1 MSPLD
6 RILIFNSAPM
16 IGGAEI
22 HTEQIIH
29 GLHKK
34 FRLSI
39 LASRRFLGR
48 INIPVQKYP
57 ILRLPAKILL
67 RRGGYWLESIYFR
80 FRPQYLLNGRDADLV
95 HFQVYER
102 RLINLLAPDLTRR
115 AIPHLI
121 TIHTEFGDR
130 QYPDRRSRPRDVLA
144 PFSAIVCVCN
154 ATKRNLVSLGIPPE
168 KCRVIH
174 NGVDCEGF
182 TPNRSPGR
190 FITWVGRISESDK
203 NPMLFVRIAEL
214 ARQRGLPLRFR
225 MIGDGPALPLI
236 RKYVVEH
243 NVQNLQLDGWI
254 QDARQ
259 IYRDAQILCIT
270 STTEGLPL
278 VLLESM
284 ASGVPV
290 VASNVG
296 GIPELIKDDSVG
308 SLVATFTEV
317 DFLNAIVSLC
327 QDAERYSAV
336 SRNARNWVKEGFSL
350 NRMLDQLAGLYEE
363 LLKTRSGS
371 GNEMI
376 STSEAVSIQTY

>member
-1 MSPLD
+1 
-6 RILIFNSAPM
+6 
-16 IGGAEI
+16 
-22 HTEQIIH
+22 
-29 GLHKK
+29 
-34 FRLSI
+34 
-39 LASRRFLGR
+39 
-48 INIPVQKYP
+48 
-57 ILRLPAKILL
+57 
-67 RRGGYWLESIYFR
+67 
-80 FRPQYLLNGRDADLV
+80 
-95 HFQVYER
+95 
-102 RLINLLAPDLTRR
+102 
-115 AIPHLI
+115 
-121 TIHTEFGDR
+121 
-130 QYPDRRSRPRDVLA
+130 
-144 PFSAIVCVCN
+144 
-154 ATKRNLVSLGIPPE
+154 
-168 KCRVIH
+168 
-174 NGVDCEGF
+174 
-182 TPNRSPGR
+182 
-190 FITWVGRISESDK
+190 
-203 NPMLFVRIAEL
+203 
-214 ARQRGLPLRFR
+214 

-259 IYRDAQILCIT
+259 IYRDAQILCST

-296 GIPELIKDDSVG
+296 GIPELIKDASVG
-308 SLVATFTEV
+308 SLVTTFTEV

-376 STSEAVSIQTY
+376 FNIGGGIDSDILSRAKNMKGQSTSCFTQRRPRTIKICVELTRE